1 MIGVVVAAALVAG
14 GCGQAGRSSTDTA
27 GPAATATATAP
38 STKATATGPSTEAPS
53 TGASTATTKS
63 PNGATTHTAGPSST
77 TSTSRRAVSVLQQR
91 SLRSSGVDAL
101 LSAFIGGAGGDSC
114 LTSGLTDADLP
125 GPAIAV
131 NLGED
136 PAKASTS
143 EVFIGEPLD
152 ICFYRFLA
160 GRPLLVTVTSP
171 TGTTQRY
178 TVCYGCARS
187 RPTSLLW
194 YTLAGQPLG
203 QYQVVA
209 TQETASARATVTV
222 TPERFATIYVAGHD
236 PAESITAE
244 PRGTLVRISF
254 TGYAPSRRVWVLLY
268 RNPDPN
274 SGGMDASYR
283 TRLSLQMSAR
293 GEALLTIP
301 TSNADPVG
309 CYVIN
314 TIPPAFMPVTVDRGN
329 GFCIA

>member
-178 TVCYGCARS
+178 TVCYDCAKS

-209 TQETASARATVTV
+209 TQDTASARATVTV

-301 TSNADPVG
+301 TSSADPVG

>member
-1 MIGVVVAAALVAG
+1 VIGVVVAAALVAG

-27 GPAATATATAP
+27 GPATTATATAP
-38 STKATATGPSTEAPS
+38 PTEAPS
-53 TGASTATTKS
+53 TVASTATTKP
-63 PNGATTHTAGPSST
+63 PNGATTHTVRPSST
-77 TSTSRRAVSVLQQR
+77 TSTSRHAVSVLQQR

-114 LTSGLTDADLP
+114 LTSGLTDADFP

-131 NLGED
+131 NLFND
-136 PAKASTS
+136 PAKASTT

-152 ICFYRFLA
+152 ICFYRFRA

-178 TVCYGCARS
+178 TVCYDCAKS

-194 YTLAGQPLG
+194 YTLAGQPRG
-203 QYQVVA
+203 QYHVVA
-209 TQETASARATVTV
+209 TQGTASARATVTV

-236 PAESITAE
+236 PAEFITAE
-244 PRGTLVRISF
+244 PRGTVVRISF

-274 SGGMDASYR
+274 SGGIGASYR

-314 TIPPAFMPVTVDRGN
+314 TIPPAFTPVTVDRGN